1 MLTVCIVEDQ
11 VAIRERIGA
20 RVAAMPMVRLLGTFA
35 SAEEA
40 LAGLPTLAPDLTIL
54 DIGLPGMSGTEALAR
69 LVAGGYGGGV
79 IMFTVFEEDEHLFR
93 ALELGASG
101 YLLKDEGPAGVQRA
115 IEEFRDGGAPMSP
128 RIAQRVLRSFRDSR
142 VVGLSAKLAELTEQ
156 QYAILEL
163 LAEGLLNKE
172 IADRLGLAEGS
183 IKQHN
188 FRIYRKLSVNNR
200 AEAIR
205 LYLTKPGA

>member
-1 MLTVCIVEDQ
+1 MMKVCLVEDQ
-11 VAIRERIGA
+11 QAIRERVSRQVTAI
-20 RVAAMPMVRLLGTFA
+20 PMVTLAGVYA

-40 LAGLPTLAPDLTIL
+40 LAGLPVVRPDLTIF

-69 LVAGGYGGGV
+69 LVADGFEGGV
-79 IMFTVFEEDEHLFR
+79 IMFTVFDEDEHLFR
-93 ALELGASG
+93 ALQLGAVG
-101 YLLKDEGPAGVQRA
+101 YILKDEGPVGVQRA
-115 IEEFRDGGAPMSP
+115 IEEFRRGGAPMSP
-128 RIAQRVLRSFRDSR
+128 QIAQRVLRSFRDERMSR
-142 VVGLSAKLAELTEQ
+142 LSAKLATLTEQ
-156 QYAILEL
+156 QLAILEL

-200 AEAIR
+200 VEAIR
-205 LYLTKPGA
+205 LYLSEPKR